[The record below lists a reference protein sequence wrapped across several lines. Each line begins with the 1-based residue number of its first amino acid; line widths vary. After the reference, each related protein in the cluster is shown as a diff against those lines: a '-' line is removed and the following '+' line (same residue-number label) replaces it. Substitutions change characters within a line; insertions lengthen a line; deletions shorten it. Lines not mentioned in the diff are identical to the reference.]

1 MYSCTL
7 RKVRKIKRSKC
18 CMQIA
23 DFLKRVILLLSHKEI
38 HSLLLSL
45 LLHYSTFL
53 LQKILHMCSTKWP
66 LENQNFSFFYFFLPA
81 NVLPTNRSN
90 LNQLLLLSCN
100 LSHHNL
106 YKSLEPSL
114 KFQLFFVLFFLK
126 PTTYSLLSKAFKR
139 THPYPSL
146 ILSNTITQR
155 LITQKWLSNS
165 TLNDHIADL

>member
-1 MYSCTL
+1 MTI
-7 RKVRKIKRSKC
+7 RESKL
-18 CMQIA
+18 
-23 DFLKRVILLLSHKEI
+23 F
-38 HSLLLSL
+38 
-45 LLHYSTFL
+45 
-53 LQKILHMCSTKWP
+53 
-66 LENQNFSFFYFFLPA
+66 FFYFFLPA

-114 KFQLFFVLFFLK
+114 KFQLFFVFFFLK
-126 PTTYSLLSKAFKR
+126 PTIYSLLSKAFKR

-165 TLNDHIADL
+165 TLNDYIADLQRFEEGISETWTSNCPFSLQKENSRLEGVADWSN